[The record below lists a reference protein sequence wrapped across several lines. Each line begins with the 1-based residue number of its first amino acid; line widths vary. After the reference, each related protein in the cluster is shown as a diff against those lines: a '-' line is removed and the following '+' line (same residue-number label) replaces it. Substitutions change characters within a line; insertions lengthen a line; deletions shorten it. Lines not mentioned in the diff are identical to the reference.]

1 MRPLA
6 HAAPLPRGAPVLVR
20 ATGIRAARTVN
31 AGCSILGDFGGVSAG
46 TSVCVCA
53 RARSQGSEA
62 TEQVPINTNIPSES
76 RALVD

>member
-1 MRPLA
+1 
-6 HAAPLPRGAPVLVR
+6 VLVR

-46 TSVCVCA
+46 TSVCVCV

-62 TEQVPINTNIPSES
+62 TEQVPINTNIPPSHEH
-76 RALVD
+76 LLINITEV